1 MNTVVNEES
10 EYNRRMIV
18 KGVKINYPV
27 RDQENMIMVIE
38 KATGLPVFLD
48 RKQDFD
54 GKIHMRVP
62 VAAPEVEAPVV
73 EKIAPVKVEAPLD
86 ATDTPENKFFW
97 DELVA
102 KKNALTFAKL
112 SGDEKALW
120 KKLKPL
126 YGETK

>member
-62 VAAPEVEAPVV
+62 VATSVVEEAAPVSVPPAV
-73 EKIAPVKVEAPLD
+73 EGSDVAV
-86 ATDTPENKFFW
+86 DTPENKFFW